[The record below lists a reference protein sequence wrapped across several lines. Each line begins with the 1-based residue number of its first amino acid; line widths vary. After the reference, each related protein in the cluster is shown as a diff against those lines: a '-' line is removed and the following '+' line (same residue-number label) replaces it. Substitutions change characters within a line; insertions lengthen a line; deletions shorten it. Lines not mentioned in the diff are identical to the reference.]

1 MITARLQHLWQ
12 EDDGVLSFEWT
23 IIAVVVVF
31 GIVGGIAAVR
41 DAIIDELG
49 DTGEAIISFN
59 QSFSYS
65 GLAAFGIPDGSYVDV
80 PSTVTDCA
88 RQPVNSW
95 GIPPRNDAT
104 GGG

>member
-1 MITARLQHLWQ
+1 MKHILQQLWR

-23 IIAVVVVF
+23 IMAVVVVF
-31 GIVGGIAAVR
+31 GIVGGLAAAR
-41 DAIIDELG
+41 DTLIDELG
-49 DTGEAIISFN
+49 EIGGAVVAFD
-59 QSFSYS
+59 QSF
-65 GLAAFGIPDGSYVDV
+65 FFTGIPVLGIPGSSYVDI
-80 PSTVTDCA
+80 PGTVVDCT